1 VLRAS
6 RLAVDYQRSF
16 GADAVIDIVCYRR
29 WGHNEGDEPAY
40 TQPVLYRRIAEHPT
54 VRASYTELLVRRG
67 NLTEED
73 ARAISD
79 RADDELR
86 AAKER
91 FKAVPPAQEL
101 PFEEVVDITLD
112 DPADYVAETSPETG
126 VPREELVTLI
136 DDLNRIPDTIVVH
149 PNLLRQLRRR
159 ERMVRGEA
167 DLDWGCAEALAFG
180 SLLRQE
186 IPVRLTGQDSGRGT
200 FSHRHAVIRDQRTE
214 QEHVPL
220 RALTD
225 GRVRFEAWDS
235 LLSEEAVLAFE
246 YGYSVSRPDALV
258 LWEAQFGDFVNGAQ
272 IPIDQFIVSGEA
284 KWRQYSGVMLLLPH
298 GFDGQGPEHSSA
310 RLERFL
316 AACSNG
322 NITVANCTTSA
333 QYFHLLRRQGL
344 TERKRPVVVMTPKAL
359 LRDKR
364 AASPTADFTTGG
376 FRELIGDA
384 SVDPANVRRVLLTS
398 GRISHDLSTWRD
410 EHGHTDIALVR
421 LEQYYPFPKE
431 QLLAELAR
439 YPAKAEVVW
448 VQEEPRNMGPWAFV
462 LQRFLDMERAVRY
475 VGRAASSSPATGSYR
490 RHQAEQEHFM
500 RQAFE

>member
-1 VLRAS
+1 VPLS
-6 RLAVDYQRSF
+6 IDETVD
-16 GADAVIDIVCYRR
+16 
-29 WGHNEGDEPAY
+29 
-40 TQPVLYRRIAEHPT
+40 L
-54 VRASYTELLVRRG
+54 
-67 NLTEED
+67 
-73 ARAISD
+73 
-79 RADDELR
+79 DD
-86 AAKER
+86 
-91 FKAVPPAQEL
+91 
-101 PFEEVVDITLD
+101 D
-112 DPADYVAETSPETG
+112 DPADYVREPSPETG
-126 VPREELVTLI
+126 VAGERLVALI
-136 DDLNRIPDTIVVH
+136 DGLNKVPVGLVVH

-159 ERMVRGEA
+159 EDMVRGEVGV
-167 DLDWGCAEALAFG
+167 DWGCAEALAFG
-180 SLLRQE
+180 TLLADGV
-186 IPVRLTGQDSGRGT
+186 PVRLTGQDSGRGT
-200 FSHRHAVIRDQRTE
+200 FSHRHAVIRDQATDA
-214 QEHVPL
+214 EHVPL
-220 RALTD
+220 AGVAAD
-225 GRVRFEAWDS
+225 GAEFFVYDS

-246 YGYSVSRPDALV
+246 YGYSISRPAALV

-431 QLLAELAR
+431 QLLAELAH